1 MSIGDGASY
10 APEGAVEPV
19 VAPGEFQ
26 FAVAFLDH
34 GHIYGQTNGLIEA
47 GATLTQ
53 VYDPEGERVRAFQ
66 AQYPWAKAVGSFS
79 DLLENER
86 LQLIAAAAIP
96 DQRAGI
102 GARVI
107 RAGKHYFTDK
117 SPFTTLDQLESIRS
131 LVSEYGQRYFVY
143 YSERVHN
150 EAAWHAGDLI
160 AQGAIG
166 RVLHVLNLAPH
177 RLSEE
182 TRPDWFFDKARYG
195 GIITDIGSHQV
206 EQFLTY
212 AGCEDASVAYAR
224 ACNLNHPELPDLEDF
239 GEFALIGDN
248 GASFYSRLDWFT
260 PDGLPVW
267 GDGRTFITGTKG
279 TLELRKYVDPAR
291 KTPASIILK
300 TDGNSVEQ
308 IDCLG
313 RVGFPYFGRLILD
326 AMQGTETAMSQEHI
340 FKAAELSMH
349 AQAQADQS

>member
-1 MSIGDGASY
+1 M
-10 APEGAVEPV
+10 
-19 VAPGEFQ
+19 
-26 FAVAFLDH
+26 
-34 GHIYGQTNGLIEA
+34 
-47 GATLTQ
+47 
-53 VYDPEGERVRAFQ
+53 
-66 AQYPWAKAVGSFS
+66 
-79 DLLENER
+79 
-86 LQLIAAAAIP
+86 
-96 DQRAGI
+96 
-102 GARVI
+102 
-107 RAGKHYFTDK
+107 
-117 SPFTTLDQLESIRS
+117 
-131 LVSEYGQRYFVY
+131 
-143 YSERVHN
+143 
-150 EAAWHAGDLI
+150 
-160 AQGAIG
+160 
-166 RVLHVLNLAPH
+166 
-177 RLSEE
+177 
-182 TRPDWFFDKARYG
+182 
-195 GIITDIGSHQV
+195 
-206 EQFLTY
+206 
-212 AGCEDASVAYAR
+212 
-224 ACNLNHPELPDLEDF
+224 EDF